1 MPAIVAL
8 IIAFLV
14 GLVVKLRGMHMLNA
28 WFLSCCVIPVFVLL
42 SEFILPYMGGGA
54 SMWPIALLFG
64 GIYGAISGC
73 LGTIVASIYLKL
85 RCKRTQPVTGE
96 GPGKRCHF

>member
-1 MPAIVAL
+1 LGALLGFKRMPAIVAL
-8 IIAFLV
+8 IIAFLI
-14 GLVVKLRGMHMLNA
+14 GLVLRICGRHMLIA
-28 WFLSCCVIPVFVLL
+28 WLFSCCVIPVFVLT

-64 GIYGAISGC
+64 GIYGAISGG

-85 RCKRTQPVTGE
+85 RCKSTQPDT
-96 GPGKRCHF
+96 